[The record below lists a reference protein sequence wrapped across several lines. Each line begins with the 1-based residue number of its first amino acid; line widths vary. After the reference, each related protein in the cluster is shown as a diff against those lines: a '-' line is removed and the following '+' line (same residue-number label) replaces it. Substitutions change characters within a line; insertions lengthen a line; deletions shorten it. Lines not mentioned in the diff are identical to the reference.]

1 MANYY
6 FGVLSQL
13 KRDIMKTDLALSER
27 ASSRLNEIAEAM
39 VSGHISDNDYIMLLE
54 LFYEKYRRTDQRV
67 ACKFCVMRIQNLAYL
82 KKHPVSQSTM
92 ERLEFHPGL
101 DEETKQFLR
110 GKPRYLKN
118 LRETYIKRILLICV
132 VLAILLMMFLVLL
145 LHFPFIV
152 GWILAVACGLVGF
165 FMLATDGFEYIEESQ
180 IQSCGR
186 RADKILSVLDISLHS
201 LVQR

>member
-27 ASSRLNEIAEAM
+27 SSSRLNEIAEAM

-54 LFYEKYRRTDQRV
+54 LFYEKYRRTNQKT
-67 ACKFCVMRIQNLAYL
+67 ACKFCVMRIQHLAYL
-82 KKHPVSQSTM
+82 KKHPVSQFTL

-101 DEETKQFLR
+101 DDETKQFLR
-110 GKPRYLKN
+110 AKPRYLKK

-132 VLAILLMMFLVLL
+132 ILSILLMMFLVLL

-165 FMLATDGFEYIEESQ
+165 FMLATDGFDYVEEAQ

-186 RADKILSVLDISLHS
+186 RADKILSVLDMSLHAI
-201 LVQR
+201 VER